1 MSSSSTTPPSFFPSH
16 SLDQACAGILAGV
29 VSTLCMQP
37 LDLLKVQLQV
47 ASSTTPSSSGP
58 ARGPGIY
65 GALKTIVQRDGVRR
79 GLYRGLTPNLV
90 GNASSWGLYFL
101 WYTMLKDRKIGKA
114 SGEKLGP
121 GQHLLCS
128 AQSGGCSL

>member
-1 MSSSSTTPPSFFPSH
+1 
-16 SLDQACAGILAGV
+16 
-29 VSTLCMQP
+29 MQP

-47 ASSTTPSSSGP
+47 ASSTTPGDL
-58 ARGPGIY
+58 AKKAKGPGIY

-128 AQSGGCSL
+128 AQSGECDAGGF